1 MSSLPAWLVPQ
12 VSLQPL
18 LLELLHCAGGSKP
31 TGDGTGICH
40 TLCREERG
48 ADTHSSF
55 NNKTALSSQVYL
67 YFSEVKALAY
77 SDKANS
83 EGSLV

>member
-1 MSSLPAWLVPQ
+1 MSSLPARLVLQ

-31 TGDGTGICH
+31 TGDGTGVGH
-40 TLCREERG
+40 TLCRKERG

-55 NNKTALSSQVYL
+55 NNKTVLSSQVYL
-67 YFSEVKALAY
+67 YFSEAKTPTY
-77 SDKANS
+77 PDKANS
-83 EGSLV
+83 EGPLE